1 VAGGVAKLVVRG
13 ISQDIYASGG
23 RGRQGPAPRHSEQAA
38 NAAAARAN
46 GQGECEQRRDADGE
60 QRGTPRH
67 PPRAGDG
74 LRTSSRSTRSPGQCE
89 RRDRAPPARGG
100 ILERCDRGHAEQ
112 HPDREIDGGMLGID
126 DQDEAE
132 RGEERARPRTR
143 ARAPATAGTGQDR
156 LGRQSITRRGS

>member
-1 VAGGVAKLVVRG
+1 MW
-13 ISQDIYASGG
+13 
-23 RGRQGPAPRHSEQAA
+23 APWPGAP
-38 NAAAARAN
+38 
-46 GQGECEQRRDADGE
+46 CQRR
-60 QRGTPRH
+60 
-67 PPRAGDG
+67 
-74 LRTSSRSTRSPGQCE
+74 
-89 RRDRAPPARGG
+89 
-100 ILERCDRGHAEQ
+100 LERCDRGHAEQ